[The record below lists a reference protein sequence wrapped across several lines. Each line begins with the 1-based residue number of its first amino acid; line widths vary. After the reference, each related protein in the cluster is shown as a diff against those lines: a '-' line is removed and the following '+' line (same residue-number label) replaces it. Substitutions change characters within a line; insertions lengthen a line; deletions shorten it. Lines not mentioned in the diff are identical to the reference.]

1 MQEYSES
8 LSRPEKPFNSHCD
21 LPFLFI
27 FSFQHL
33 CRKVRINGFLY
44 FFIYFLHAQVIS
56 HHEGVIDWIRILWSL
71 LELIRAGLH
80 HWGWS
85 QCLCFRFGGHTPL
98 TLVKINII
106 LTSHLYLETVFI
118 YFWTEIFFMVS
129 LNNILVF
136 QYLALSS
143 QTLSSKLWLTFN
155 NVSRKSCR

>member
-1 MQEYSES
+1 MV
-8 LSRPEKPFNSHCD
+8 F
-21 LPFLFI
+21 FI
-27 FSFQHL
+27 FSF
-33 CRKVRINGFLY
+33 I
-44 FFIYFLHAQVIS
+44 FFTLRLSHTLL

-71 LELIRAGLH
+71 LKLIRAGLH
-80 HWGWS
+80 HGGWS

-106 LTSHLYLETVFI
+106 LTSHLYLETMFI

-143 QTLSSKLWLTFN
+143 QTLSSKL
-155 NVSRKSCR
+155 